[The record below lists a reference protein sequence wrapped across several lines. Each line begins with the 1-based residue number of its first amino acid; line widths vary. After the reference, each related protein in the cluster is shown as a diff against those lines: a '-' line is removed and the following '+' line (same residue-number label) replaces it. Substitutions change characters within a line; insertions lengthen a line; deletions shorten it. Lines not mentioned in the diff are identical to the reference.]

1 MITRSHLHRML
12 QRIRFWIN
20 PSWCGD
26 FADHDD
32 HPHDKNRLCVFNPD
46 TNDIVDFL
54 RHDESELEALVRL
67 ERRAPNLI
75 VLPVH
80 EALQHRAMQASAR
93 PQNLLGTES
102 VAQLQVT
109 DPQT

>member
-1 MITRSHLHRML
+1 ML

-20 PSWCGD
+20 PSWRGD

-32 HPHDKNRLCVFNPD
+32 HPRDKNRLCVFNPD

-80 EALQHRAMQASAR
+80 QALQHRAMQASAR